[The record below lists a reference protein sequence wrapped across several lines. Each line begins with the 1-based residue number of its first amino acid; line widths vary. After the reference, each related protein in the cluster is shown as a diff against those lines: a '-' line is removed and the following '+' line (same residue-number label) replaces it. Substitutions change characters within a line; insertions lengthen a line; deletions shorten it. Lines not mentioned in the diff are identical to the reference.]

1 MCADNNRIAWID
13 TARGLGLLAVFIGH
27 LRVPYAT
34 GWVYTFHMPLFFFL
48 SGLLYPGCEKYTFS
62 QFARRRFK
70 GLVIPYFT
78 LGAVIALFF
87 CCVYAWYHEPTSSYI
102 EMMRSF
108 LVQEHYWT
116 IWFLAA
122 LYLTQLIYYGIDWC
136 FHRWKYAVFV
146 ASVAVCL
153 FGLFRYRMGWGSLPW
168 NLDIAFVSQ
177 FFFHLGYRFM
187 HSGLAK
193 RTLIDV
199 DTASRRIGIIVL
211 CLVVNLIAAKACL
224 LISGQSLNMSIGRY
238 GNEILTFIAA
248 LTGIVMVITI
258 SPLIHSR
265 FVTYLGRNT
274 MILFSWHSRIVIVA
288 CNLIYAHFGLFQP
301 YGPQV
306 SVIRALLTLAIIL
319 IVLIPVNELIKRLPC
334 HKAFGV

>member
-1 MCADNNRIAWID
+1 MSADNNRIAWID

-48 SGLLYPGCEKYTFS
+48 SGLLYPGCEKYTFI
-62 QFARRRFK
+62 QFAWRRFK

-87 CCVYAWYHEPTSSYI
+87 CCVYAWYHEPTSSYL

-146 ASVAVCL
+146 ASVVVCL

-168 NLDIAFVSQ
+168 NLDVAFVSQ

-193 RTLIDV
+193 RSLIDV
-199 DTASRRIGIIVL
+199 DTSSRRIGIIVL
-211 CLVVNLIAAKACL
+211 CLVKGMLAHLWTITEHVNWKIW
-224 LISGQSLNMSIGRY
+224 Q
-238 GNEILTFIAA
+238 
-248 LTGIVMVITI
+248 
-258 SPLIHSR
+258 
-265 FVTYLGRNT
+265 
-274 MILFSWHSRIVIVA
+274 
-288 CNLIYAHFGLFQP
+288 
-301 YGPQV
+301 
-306 SVIRALLTLAIIL
+306 
-319 IVLIPVNELIKRLPC
+319 
-334 HKAFGV
+334 